1 MKAIRNFGILK
12 AIAFITTVFFLIS
25 CDPKDEPIPVVKTTK
40 SSVRIGI
47 AQDVKLSSAKL
58 TAVVV
63 PNEDNTSVA
72 FEYQTTNSTW
82 STKVLP
88 TKFSGK
94 DSIKVTFDLS
104 DLQLNTVYSFRLR
117 AINVAGDTVSTIS
130 TFKTY
135 AVSDYDGNLYHTITI
150 GTQTWLQENLKTTH
164 FANGDVIPNVK
175 DATAWSNLTTPAY
188 CYYNNDAKNG
198 EVYGALYTWYVG
210 HDPRGLILGWKTPGQ
225 GDYLILRDFL
235 GGTYSPYAVSGP
247 KVMETGNDH
256 WTRPART
263 ATNESGF
270 TAIGNGAFGQDPVSN
285 KFVFMNFKDCAVW
298 WTYDEASPWGVIA
311 EIDQANCWFSSGACH
326 SKTLGAGLRLIK

>member
-117 AINVAGDTVSTIS
+117 AINVAGDTVSTVS

-175 DATAWSNLTTPAY
+175 DQAQWNKMITPAY
-188 CYYNNDAKNG
+188 CYYNNDEAIGK
-198 EVYGALYTWYVG
+198 EYGALYNWYVVT
-210 HDPRGLILGWKTPGQ
+210 DPRGLIKGLHTPTI
-225 GDYLILRDFL
+225 DEFVKLRDFL
-235 GGTYSPYAVSGP
+235 GGEQVAAGKVKEAGFKHWLSPNTS
-247 KVMETGNDH
+247 
-256 WTRPART
+256 
-263 ATNESGF
+263 ATNSSEF
-270 TAIGNGAFGQDPVSN
+270 TALPGGVRQEIFSGLGTESMIWSSTKQDMGFPTAYDNLIVHKSAIFYAGSGGNE
-285 KFVFMNFKDCAVW
+285 
-298 WTYDEASPWGVIA
+298 Y
-311 EIDQANCWFSSGACH
+311 SSGLSA
-326 SKTLGAGLRLIK
+326 RLVKD

>member
-1 MKAIRNFGILK
+1 MKATRDFGILK

-25 CDPKDEPIPVVKTTK
+25 CDPKDEPVPVVKTTK
-40 SSVRIGI
+40 ASVRIGI

-117 AINVAGDTVSTIS
+117 AVNVAGDTVSTVS

-164 FANGDVIPNVK
+164 FANGDPIPNVK
-175 DATAWSNLTTPAY
+175 DQAQWNKLITPAY
-188 CYYNNDAKNG
+188 CYYNNDEAIGK
-198 EVYGALYTWYVG
+198 EYGALYNWYVVT
-210 HDPRGLILGWKTPGQ
+210 DPRGLIKGLHTPSV
-225 GDYLILRDFL
+225 DEFIKLRDLLGDETTAGGKLKEVGLAHWLSPNTNATNSSEFTALPAGSRNETFGGLGKDTEFWSTTKL
-235 GGTYSPYAVSGP
+235 GGGLQAAYCAQVYYKTSIFYANSGGDDYDRGVS
-247 KVMETGNDH
+247 
-256 WTRPART
+256 ARL
-263 ATNESGF
+263 
-270 TAIGNGAFGQDPVSN
+270 V
-285 KFVFMNFKDCAVW
+285 KD
-298 WTYDEASPWGVIA
+298 
-311 EIDQANCWFSSGACH
+311 
-326 SKTLGAGLRLIK
+326 